1 MKGGER
7 VLDIEKLYS
16 DISKELYIYIYK
28 LSGNKDVSEE
38 IVQETFFRAMEQILL
53 GNEVLNKAWF
63 YTVGRNL
70 FFDYVRRQRRQ
81 EPSDKIEDLID
92 KSSTPSDSE
101 LSKAIDRKD
110 IEVVLNSM
118 KESYKNILILRE
130 FKELSYEEIAKFM
143 NISVG
148 QVKITL
154 FRARKNF
161 KEMYERR
168 NK

>member
-1 MKGGER
+1 M
-7 VLDIEKLYS
+7 DIERLYS

-28 LSGNKDVSEE
+28 LSGNKDISEE

-70 FFDYVRRQRRQ
+70 FFDYVRRQHRQ
-81 EPSDKIEDLID
+81 EPSDKIEELID

-101 LSKAIDRKD
+101 LSKSIDRKD

-161 KEMYERR
+161 KKMYERR
-168 NK
+168 LKS

>member
-70 FFDYVRRQRRQ
+70 FFDYVRRQHRQ
-81 EPSDKIEDLID
+81 EPSDKIEELIV

-130 FKELSYEEIAKFM
+130 FKELSYEEIAKIM

-161 KEMYERR
+161 KKMYERR

>member
-1 MKGGER
+1 M
-7 VLDIEKLYS
+7 LDIERLYS

-28 LSGNKDVSEE
+28 LSGNKDISEE

-70 FFDYVRRQRRQ
+70 FFDYVRRQHRQ
-81 EPSDKIEDLID
+81 EPSDKIEELID

-101 LSKAIDRKD
+101 LSKSIDRKD

-161 KEMYERR
+161 KKMYERR
-168 NK
+168 LKS